1 MRRRTLLGG
10 LATGFGAFAAP
21 EDDATASLERR
32 DQRCAGDEDDA
43 ATVRVADGAL
53 VVEGLIRTPTPCHA
67 LVLESVSR
75 ERDGDA
81 LEVTVGV
88 DEPDGFCVQCLGVV
102 EYVLEVELDGR
113 RPDCVAVFHER
124 RDETVRVARGELGG
138 RTGRE

>member
-10 LATGFGAFAAP
+10 LASGLVGVVAC
-21 EDDATASLERR
+21 EDDAATSLERR

-53 VVEGLIRTPTPCHA
+53 VVERLIRTPTPCHV

-75 ERDGDA
+75 ERDA

-102 EYVLEVELDGR
+102 EYVLEIELDDR
-113 RPDCVAVFHER
+113 EPDCVAVFHER
-124 RDETVRVARGELGG
+124 RDETIRVARGEP
-138 RTGRE
+138 RRAN